1 MPGHAALL
9 LVKTFFRFQILGMGN
24 RRRDNAKWNSLGLE
38 RTSVKVSF
46 SASTSAMYMMI
57 GDSKDW

>member
-1 MPGHAALL
+1 MPGHAHLL
-9 LVKTFFRFQILGMGN
+9 LVDIFQIPDSSMGN
-24 RRRDNAKWNSLGLE
+24 RRRDKAKWNSLGLE

-46 SASTSAMYMMI
+46 STSTSAMYMMI